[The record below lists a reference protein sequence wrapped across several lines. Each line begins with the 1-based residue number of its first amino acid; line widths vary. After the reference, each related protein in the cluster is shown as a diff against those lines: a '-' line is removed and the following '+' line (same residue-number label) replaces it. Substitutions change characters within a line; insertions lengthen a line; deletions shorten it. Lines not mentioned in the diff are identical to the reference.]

1 MYTQGSL
8 ILLEEPGYEV
18 IPRAKCGLAYCVST
32 HHLVIATLNIHSSM
46 TATDVDEADQRLA
59 ELIVDILLTR
69 ATLDGNESEKEVS
82 QQTEDEILSGQGA
95 KGFSILT
102 LSVGK

>member
-1 MYTQGSL
+1 MRLYLGLSVVQHIVYRL
-8 ILLEEPGYEV
+8 ITWL
-18 IPRAKCGLAYCVST
+18 
-32 HHLVIATLNIHSSM
+32 ATLNIHSSM